1 MEAMACG
8 CLVVASNVGGNP
20 ELVRNGETGLLFEP
34 GDAASLTAALQTFVE
49 SEPLRRR
56 LAEAGAKFVRDGFS
70 IRASAKRMGEI
81 YAQLLHSR
89 SVTEPRP

>member
-8 CLVVASNVGGNP
+8 CPVVASNIGGNP

-34 GDAASLTAALQTFVE
+34 GDAASLAAALQTLIENE
-49 SEPLRRR
+49 SLRRR
-56 LAEAGAKFVRDGFS
+56 LADNGAKFLRDSFS
-70 IRASAKRMGEI
+70 IRASAQRMGEI
-81 YAQLLHSR
+81 YAQLLRSR